1 MNVVEYSD
9 AAQLWQ
15 VAEPLL
21 CKDVANNTH
30 TLSAL
35 RRLARDGAQHGERFF
50 ALHDAAGALQATLVR
65 TDIGHAFLSHLSADN
80 AFVIGAALAAR
91 DPAEL
96 ALAGVVGVRD
106 SVEAFAR
113 AYAKPTTVY
122 ANMMLYVH
130 EGAIVAGDAQRDG
143 GHARVATSAD
153 HASVVGMMDAFD
165 EELEMIRLATPTAE
179 RVTRRINAQEIVVW
193 QSGEDVVGFA
203 GANPLP
209 AHSARVGPVYVLP
222 AHRRCGI
229 AQAVTAAATAH
240 IQRDGPRT
248 VFLFTDASNPASNKA
263 YQKIGYRHIADHLH
277 LLF

>member
-1 MNVVEYSD
+1 MRCVEYSD

-21 CKDVANNTH
+21 CEDVANNTH

-35 RRLARDGAQHGERFF
+35 QRLARDGAHHGERFF
-50 ALHDAAGALQATLVR
+50 ALRDAHGALRATLVR
-65 TDIGHAFLSHLSADN
+65 TDIGHAFLSRMSADH
-80 AFVIGAALAAR
+80 AFAIGTALAAR
-91 DPAEL
+91 EASECS
-96 ALAGVVGVRD
+96 LAGVVGVRD
-106 SVEAFAR
+106 CVEAFAH

-143 GHARVATSAD
+143 GHARIATSAD
-153 HASVVGMMDAFD
+153 HTNIVRMMDAFD
-165 EELEMIRLATPTAE
+165 EELEIIRLATPTAE

-193 QSGEDVVGFA
+193 QTGEDVVGFA

-209 AHSARVGPVYVLP
+209 AHSARVGPVFVLP
-222 AHRRCGI
+222 THRRRGI

>member
-96 ALAGVVGVRD
+96 SLAGVVGVRD
-106 SVEAFAR
+106 NVEAFAR

-193 QSGEDVVGFA
+193 QVGQDVVAMA

-222 AHRRCGI
+222 AHRRRGI

-240 IQRDGPRT
+240 IQRDAPRA
-248 VFLFTDASNPASNKA
+248 VFLFTDATNPASNKA
-263 YQKIGYRHIADHLH
+263 YQRIGYRHIADHLH

>member
-1 MNVVEYSD
+1 MNVVEYPD
-9 AAQLWQ
+9 ATQLWQ
-15 VAEPLL
+15 LAEPLL
-21 CKDVANNTH
+21 CEDVANNTH

-35 RRLARDGAQHGERFF
+35 RRLARDGAHHGERFF
-50 ALHDAAGALQATLVR
+50 ALHDAVGALRATLVR
-65 TDIGHAFLSHLSADN
+65 TDIGHAFLSRLSADD
-80 AFVIGAALAAR
+80 AFALGAALAAR
-91 DPAEL
+91 DPAEF

-130 EGAIVAGDAQRDG
+130 EGAIVAGEVRGDR

-153 HASVVGMMDAFD
+153 HANIVRMMDAFD

-209 AHSARVGPVYVLP
+209 V
-222 AHRRCGI
+222 
-229 AQAVTAAATAH
+229 
-240 IQRDGPRT
+240 
-248 VFLFTDASNPASNKA
+248 
-263 YQKIGYRHIADHLH
+263 
-277 LLF
+277 